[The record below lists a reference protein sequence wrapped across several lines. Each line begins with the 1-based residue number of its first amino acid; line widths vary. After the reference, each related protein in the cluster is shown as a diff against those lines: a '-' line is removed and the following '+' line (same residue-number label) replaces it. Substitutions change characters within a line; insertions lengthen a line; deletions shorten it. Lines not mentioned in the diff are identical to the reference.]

1 MHLRTLYLQNFR
13 LYDEVVFEFCPQVNL
28 ICGPNAKGK
37 TTVLEAINVLMTCKS
52 FRTAQLSD
60 MIRKDASHFYIEG
73 IFVKNGLE
81 QRLKFSCDGKE
92 RRITFNSTPCAS
104 ANILGLLQGVVMT
117 PDDAS
122 LVKGAPSMRRQFLDI
137 QIAQADPLYVHHAT
151 RYSRALRQR
160 NCLLKAKEAVSIESW
175 EYEMAVAASYLSQ
188 QRART
193 IDDLQVLGKSLHQTL
208 TDSKD
213 QLSLAYHSPSPHQ
226 QDLAHLREY
235 YVQLFQRHRRREM
248 ELGATLN
255 GPQKDDLSILLG
267 EQEARFFASEGQQR
281 SCVAALK
288 LAEWVRLKDQC
299 RETPLMMID
308 DVGLSLDRGR
318 KEKLFRHL
326 SGLEQVFLTTTEQDI
341 VGDHAGE
348 RRVIHL
354 E

>member
-37 TTVLEAINVLMTCKS
+37 TTVLEAINILMTCKS
-52 FRTAQLSD
+52 FRTAQLAD
-60 MIRKDASHFYIEG
+60 MIRKGSSYFYIEG

-81 QRLKFSCDGKE
+81 QRLKFSFDGKE
-92 RRITFNSTPCAS
+92 RRIIFNSTMCTS
-104 ANILGLLQGVVMT
+104 ANVLGLLQGVVMT

-122 LVKGAPSMRRQFLDI
+122 LVKGSPSVRRQFLDL

-151 RYSRALRQR
+151 RYARALRQR
-160 NCLLKAKEAVSIESW
+160 NCLLKAKNPASIETW
-175 EYEMAVAASYLSQ
+175 EQEMANAASYLSQ

-193 IDDLQVLGKSLHQTL
+193 IDDLQVLGKALHQTL
-208 TDSKD
+208 TDSQD
-213 QLSLAYHSPSPHQ
+213 QLSLAYQSPSPFQ
-226 QDLAHLREY
+226 QALSQLRDY
-235 YVQLFQRHRRREM
+235 YVQLFNRHRRREM
-248 ELGATLN
+248 EFGATLN
-255 GPQKDDLSILLG
+255 GPQKDDLGILLG

-299 RETPLMMID
+299 QETPLMMID

-326 SGLEQVFLTTTEQDI
+326 SGLEQVFLTTTEEEI
-341 VGDHAGE
+341 VGDNA
-348 RRVIHL
+348 RDKRIIQL
-354 E
+354 S